1 MAFNLHKE
9 KYRSKVSEVVLGATR
24 EAGGTRSHT
33 LTVGGETTLPF
44 LQFEGEV
51 PNRPVAALEIWD
63 VAPEDWHPCF
73 DPYYKDVYGNTGA
86 WAKKCVEE
94 LGADLILLRLKG
106 ADPDGQNRTPAEC
119 AATVQE
125 VLAAVSV
132 PLIVIG
138 CGKGEKDSQVM
149 PAVAEA
155 AAGENLLLGVAEQEN
170 YKSITA
176 ACMVHKHNL
185 IAQSPIDINICK
197 QLNILINEM
206 NLDLNKIVIDPTIA
220 ALGYGLEYG
229 YSIMERARLGAL
241 GGDRMLAMPMIG
253 NVGYEVWRVKEA
265 NASAAEFPGWGE
277 QEERAILWEVT
288 TAVALLQA
296 GINILVLRH
305 PKALEV
311 VKKNIDD
318 LMAANTYE

>member
-24 EAGGTRSHT
+24 EEGGTRSHT

-44 LQFEGEV
+44 LHFEGEI

-63 VAPEDWHPCF
+63 VVPEEWNPCF
-73 DPYYKDVYGNTGA
+73 DPYFKDVYADTGA

-94 LGADLILLRLKG
+94 YGADLVLLRLRG
-106 ADPDGQNRTPAEC
+106 ADPDGKNRTPEEC
-119 AATVQE
+119 AATVKE
-125 VLAAVSV
+125 VLEAVSV

-138 CGKGEKDSQVM
+138 CGKAEKDNQVM
-149 PAVAEA
+149 PLVAETA
-155 AAGENLLLGVAEQEN
+155 SGENLLMGVAEQEN

-176 ACMVHKHNL
+176 ACMVHKHSL

-229 YSIMERARLGAL
+229 FSIMERARLGAL

-265 NASAAEFPGWGE
+265 NASVEEFPGWGE
-277 QEERAILWEVT
+277 QEERGILWEAT
-288 TAVALLQA
+288 TAAALLQA
-296 GINILVLRH
+296 GMDILVLRH

-318 LMAANTYE
+318 LMVSNSYE